1 MPSAALQQPSK
12 RRKRFLGSVLWSWA
26 GVVVSIFSGI
36 LLVRITT
43 RKLGVEGYG
52 VWTLVLTLADYLLL
66 VDLGFRSAT
75 VKYTA
80 HYRAMG
86 EPGKVNETINTALI
100 YAAAVCALAIAA
112 TLILTG

>member
-1 MPSAALQQPSK
+1 M
-12 RRKRFLGSVLWSWA
+12 
-26 GVVVSIFSGI
+26 VVSVFSGI

-75 VKYTA
+75 LKYTA
-80 HYRAMG
+80 HYRATG
-86 EPGKVNETINTALI
+86 EPGKANEAINSALI
-100 YAAAVCALAIAA
+100 YSSAVRR
-112 TLILTG
+112 

>member
-1 MPSAALQQPSK
+1 M
-12 RRKRFLGSVLWSWA
+12 
-26 GVVVSIFSGI
+26 VVSVFSGI

-75 VKYTA
+75 LKYTT
-80 HYRAMG
+80 HYRATG
-86 EPGKVNETINTALI
+86 EPGKVNEAINSALI
-100 YAAAVCALAIAA
+100 YSSAVRR
-112 TLILTG
+112 